1 MLQSTS
7 WGVHATRVST
17 PPTSPLL
24 SLPSAS
30 ASSLSPLMVCAS
42 ISASLMG
49 LAPLETELRRRFR
62 MWMKSEA
69 EITPAMLA
77 SLASHRGA
85 EAVPCS
91 RTQLVVVGQMGFKV

>member
-1 MLQSTS
+1 
-7 WGVHATRVST
+7 
-17 PPTSPLL
+17 
-24 SLPSAS
+24 
-30 ASSLSPLMVCAS
+30 MVCAS

-77 SLASHRGA
+77 SLASHSGA
-85 EAVPCS
+85 EAVPCVGRGRGGEVANS
-91 RTQLVVVGQMGFKV
+91 RVRRHSFWYRHKSMRNVGN